1 MIVYAL
7 LAGLLICLMLSALFS
22 ASEISY
28 TSCNVIRLEHEAEDG
43 NKRAA
48 KALSIARR
56 FDDTLSS
63 ILIGNNLVN
72 ISASSIASVLTIL
85 VLESDRYSWLSTL
98 VVTVLVI
105 IFGETIPKIV
115 AKKNANRMALAF
127 SGAIGF
133 LIWIFRPVTLLVVA
147 LVRLITG
154 PVETTEDEGET
165 VEELQSIIEIAEGEG
180 VLDSDR
186 TQLVQAAIE
195 FSDISAYEAMTAR
208 VDMLAIDIEDDWEDI
223 VSIVNESPYS
233 RLPVYEDSIDNIIG
247 VLHLNHLLKAM
258 LVREK
263 PDIRELLMPP
273 CYVYKTMKLPK
284 VLSELQ
290 TMRQHLAVV
299 TDEYSGTLGVITMED
314 VLEEIVGDIWDETD
328 VVEEEIIK
336 RSEQELEVDGDMSV
350 FEFLELF
357 DIDDELFDFESD
369 TVGGWTV
376 ETLGYFPKPGDSFDF
391 EDLKISVLS
400 MDGLRV
406 DRVLAHR
413 SAPEEQSPPVG

>member
-1 MIVYAL
+1 
-7 LAGLLICLMLSALFS
+7 
-22 ASEISY
+22 
-28 TSCNVIRLEHEAEDG
+28 
-43 NKRAA
+43 
-48 KALSIARR
+48 
-56 FDDTLSS
+56 
-63 ILIGNNLVN
+63 
-72 ISASSIASVLTIL
+72 
-85 VLESDRYSWLSTL
+85 
-98 VVTVLVI
+98 
-105 IFGETIPKIV
+105 
-115 AKKNANRMALAF
+115 
-127 SGAIGF
+127 
-133 LIWIFRPVTLLVVA
+133 
-147 LVRLITG
+147 
-154 PVETTEDEGET
+154 
-165 VEELQSIIEIAEGEG
+165 
-180 VLDSDR
+180 
-186 TQLVQAAIE
+186 
-195 FSDISAYEAMTAR
+195 
-208 VDMLAIDIEDDWEDI
+208 
-223 VSIVNESPYS
+223 
-233 RLPVYEDSIDNIIG
+233 
-247 VLHLNHLLKAM
+247 M

-263 PDIRELLMPP
+263 PDIRVLLMPP

-357 DIDDELFDFESD
+357 DIDDELFEFESD

>member
-1 MIVYAL
+1 MTVYAL

-357 DIDDELFDFESD
+357 DIDDELFEFESD